1 MGANNLFKI
10 SMDSIS
16 LYNMKLRTMEKTKD
30 VINDNMREDDFNNWS
45 KQDQIRK
52 PMHLQVATV
61 SICHFLKK
69 NFFF

>member
-30 VINDNMREDDFNNWS
+30 VINDNMREDDFNIWS

-61 SICHFLKK
+61 ISCHFLKK
-69 NFFF
+69 IFFF